1 MKSTGG
7 FIIVLFAF
15 FCVQARAQ
23 TLVYSLSDGD
33 TAASRQARFANVAPA
48 PGLRTE
54 AENLAMLRNTR
65 KNEIYSVS
73 VADGKRSLLFS
84 DAGMDLEIAAA
95 GFVSGSSKAYTKG
108 VWRYYATINV
118 SPANSSRYRGVNS
131 EEGVYELS
139 LDGSNHFRKTGDA
152 QKQGLAALNPQATK
166 AAAESSDGQS
176 LFIYSVPDWKVL
188 ANVNLP
194 KLSQT
199 HCPRC
204 TPASFGWLADGN
216 RLYIELVV
224 VGDEDD
230 NEAKADH
237 PGTYIISAEGAN
249 LGAIPAEIGA
259 FQVTGY
265 IHPNFVERH
274 FLGQTPDGRYL
285 FLDYGVKQGKPP
297 NQTEPFLIIYNP
309 GSKSQNDFPLRFP
322 VGKCYIS
329 PSGKYLAYIEHRQT
343 PDYRSE
349 LHLWVKDLQSG
360 EEKELASTPPPNP
373 PSSPE
378 LNVTLSV
385 LGWLN

>member
-1 MKSTGG
+1 
-7 FIIVLFAF
+7 
-15 FCVQARAQ
+15 
-23 TLVYSLSDGD
+23 
-33 TAASRQARFANVAPA
+33 
-48 PGLRTE
+48 
-54 AENLAMLRNTR
+54 
-65 KNEIYSVS
+65 
-73 VADGKRSLLFS
+73 
-84 DAGMDLEIAAA
+84 MDLEIAAA
-95 GFVSGSSKAYTKG
+95 GFVSGSSQAYTKG

-118 SPANSSRYRGVNS
+118 SPANSTRYRGVSS

-188 ANVNLP
+188 ATVNLP

-199 HCPRC
+199 HCPAC

-237 PGTYIISAEGAN
+237 PGTYILSGEGAD
-249 LGAIPAEIGA
+249 LGPIPEETGA
-259 FQVTGY
+259 FQVAGY
-265 IHPNFVERH
+265 VHPKFIERH
-274 FLGQTPDGRYL
+274 FLGQLPDGRYL

-297 NQTEPFLIIYNP
+297 NQTEPFLVIYNA
-309 GSKSQNDFPLRFP
+309 GSKSQNDFPLHFP
-322 VGKCYIS
+322 VGQCYIS
-329 PSGKYLAYIEHRQT
+329 PSGKYVAYIEHRQT

-378 LNVTLSV
+378 PNVTLSV